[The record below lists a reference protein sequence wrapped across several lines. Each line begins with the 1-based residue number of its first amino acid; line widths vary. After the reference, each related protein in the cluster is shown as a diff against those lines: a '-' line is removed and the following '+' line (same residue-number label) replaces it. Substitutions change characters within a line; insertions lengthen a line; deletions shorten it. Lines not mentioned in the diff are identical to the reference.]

1 MAGLLTGY
9 KTKPNRFAKPTS
21 VELAT
26 LEKEVEA
33 EVDQQRGCTDGM
45 VTIDF
50 NTEPDEKD

>member
-1 MAGLLTGY
+1 LAGLLTGY